1 MLDAAAHHRLAQS
14 YVDVVKVTTDDKH
27 PLLMEALR
35 DLMASGGELVSALL
49 GVQLC
54 APTYVIDAAQKVI
67 EAVQVSGPDGVS
79 PYKDAQVAFLNAAR
93 YDLDYNPKR
102 WQFWRQR
109 KARRFTSQPKVLERA
124 SKG

>member
-14 YVDVVKVTTDDKH
+14 YVEVVKVTKDDKH
-27 PLLMEALR
+27 PLFMEAVR
-35 DLMASGGELVSALL
+35 DLLASGAELASAIL

-54 APTYVIDAAQKVI
+54 APAYVIDAAQKV
-67 EAVQVSGPDGVS
+67 ADTVQGSGPDGVE

-102 WQFWRQR
+102 WQLWKQR
-109 KARRFTSQPKVLERA
+109 KTRKFTTQPRALERA
-124 SKG
+124 SEG